1 MTKLDV
7 WRESGANQARLLMSP
22 RWESRFLEQ
31 SGVVDE
37 EGRRAAGVENGE
49 DEKGGTLAPQ
59 LAAEVSG

>member
-1 MTKLDV
+1 
-7 WRESGANQARLLMSP
+7 MSP